1 MPWKE
6 THVMDERMKF
16 IAEYLKGE
24 WTMSELCRAY
34 GISRPTGY
42 ELVSRYQ
49 AEGPEGLRDR
59 SRARHRH
66 PNQTAAEIAEK
77 VIELRK
83 AHPRWGPRKLRGRLM
98 LREPEAGWPAPST
111 IGALL
116 KRHGLVSARRQVR
129 RTPRSAIDRAAQ
141 LQGPN
146 DVWCADFKG
155 WFRTGDGRRCEPLTI
170 TDQFSRFLL
179 TCHAVER
186 PDSEHTLPLFE
197 RAFCEYGLPRAIR
210 TDNGS
215 PFASRGVGGL
225 SRLAVWWIKLGIRPE
240 RIDPGKPQQNGC
252 HERMH
257 RTLKQEVASP
267 PRSSWQAQQRALE
280 DFRHEY
286 NFERPHEALE
296 NLTPSHH
303 YSSSTR
309 PYPNRHL
316 IEYPD
321 HYVVR
326 RVRSNGQIRMR
337 GQLHFLGEAL
347 TGELVG
353 LDRVDDR
360 NWHIHFGPV
369 PLATF
374 DDFTRTLRRHPP
386 ITDPIDDQ

>member
-16 IAEYLKGE
+16 IADYLEGE
-24 WTMSELCRAY
+24 WNMSDLCRAY
-34 GISRPTGY
+34 GISRPSGY
-42 ELVSRYQ
+42 ELVARYKG
-49 AEGPEGLRDR
+49 EGPQGLQDR

-83 AHPRWGPRKLRGRLM
+83 AHPRWGPRKLRGRLA
-98 LREPEAGWPAPST
+98 RKEPGVIWPAPST
-111 IGALL
+111 IGELL
-116 KRHGLVSARRQVR
+116 KRQGLVSARRQVR
-129 RTPRSAIDRAAQ
+129 RTPRVPINRRAQ

-146 DVWCADFKG
+146 DIWCADFKG

-170 TDQFSRFLL
+170 TDEFSRFLL

-186 PDSEHTLPLFE
+186 PDGEHTYPLFE
-197 RAFCEYGLPRAIR
+197 RAFCEYGLPLAIR

-240 RIDPGKPQQNGC
+240 RIDPGKPQQNGR

-257 RTLKQEVASP
+257 RTLKQEIASP
-267 PRSSWQAQQRALE
+267 PCSSWQAQQRALE
-280 DFRHEY
+280 DFRQQY
-286 NFERPHEALE
+286 NFERPHQALD
-296 NLTPSHH
+296 NTTPSDH

-309 PYPNRHL
+309 SYPNRHV
-316 IEYPD
+316 IEYPS

-326 RVRSNGQIRMR
+326 RVRSNGEIRMR

-347 TGELVG
+347 SGELVG
-353 LDRVDDR
+353 LERADDR
-360 NWHIHFGPV
+360 YWHIHFGPI

-374 DDFTRTLRRHPP
+374 DHFSRSLRRQPP
-386 ITDPIDDQ
+386 ISTPIDAP